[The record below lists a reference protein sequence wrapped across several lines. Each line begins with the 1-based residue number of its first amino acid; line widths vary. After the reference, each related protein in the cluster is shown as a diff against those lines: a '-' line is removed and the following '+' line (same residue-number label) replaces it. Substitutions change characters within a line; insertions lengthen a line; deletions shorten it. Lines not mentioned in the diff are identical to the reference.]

1 MTFLSLD
8 FSAYSLARFIAKLLL
23 ILLMLERVLPNVTHN
38 DVKISL
44 LKTQI
49 LSTYIRTI
57 NV

>member
-8 FSAYSLARFIAKLLL
+8 FSAYSLARIIAKLLL
-23 ILLMLERVLPNVTHN
+23 ILLMLKRVLPNVTHN
-38 DVKISL
+38 DVNISL
-44 LKTQI
+44 LKAQI